1 MKGKFITIEGSEG
14 VGKTTNIN
22 FIVDYLTKH
31 NRRTIETREPGGTA
45 AAEEIRNI
53 LLNSNGELIP
63 DIAELLLFFA
73 ARSLHL
79 ENVIL
84 PALVAGKFV
93 ICDRF
98 TDATIAYQGYG
109 RGFDIERINNIAQWV
124 HADIQPDLTILLDAP
139 AEIGM
144 QRAKKRG
151 AIDRMESE
159 EISFYERVR
168 EGYLQLAE
176 QYNDFNIITKMFYH
190 TAIIK
195 KNSSVKQSYNRLC
208 CIGLK

>member
-176 QYNDFNIITKMFYH
+176 QYNDRFVVIDANQSLDLVQK
-190 TAIIK
+190 AIMMHLEDLI
-195 KNSSVKQSYNRLC
+195 
-208 CIGLK
+208 

>member
-22 FIVDYLTKH
+22 FIVNFLTNH
-31 NRRTIETREPGGTA
+31 NKEVIETREPGGTA
-45 AAEEIRNI
+45 AAEDIRKI
-53 LLNSNGELIP
+53 LLNPESELIP

-79 ENVIL
+79 ENVIV
-84 PALVAGKFV
+84 PALRAGKFI

-98 TDATIAYQGYG
+98 TDATIAYQGFG
-109 RGFDIERINNIAQWV
+109 RGFDIDRINNIAQWV

-144 QRAKKRG
+144 QRAIKRG
-151 AIDRMESE
+151 EIDRMESE

-168 EGYLQLAE
+168 EGYICLAKQYSDRFVVVVANQPLDLVQKEIIMHLKNLLQ
-176 QYNDFNIITKMFYH
+176 
-190 TAIIK
+190 
-195 KNSSVKQSYNRLC
+195 KN
-208 CIGLK
+208 

>member
-31 NRRTIETREPGGTA
+31 NRCILETREPGGTA

-109 RGFDIERINNIAQWV
+109 RGFDLERINNIAQWV

-159 EISFYERVR
+159 EITFYERVR

-176 QYNDFNIITKMFYH
+176 QYNDRFVVIDANQSLDLVQK
-190 TAIIK
+190 AIMTHLEDLI
-195 KNSSVKQSYNRLC
+195 
-208 CIGLK
+208 

>member
-109 RGFDIERINNIAQWV
+109 RGFDIEHINNIAQWV

-176 QYNDFNIITKMFYH
+176 QYNDRFVVIDAN
-190 TAIIK
+190 
-195 KNSSVKQSYNRLC
+195 QSLDLVQKS
-208 CIGLK
+208 IMTHLEDLI

>member
-31 NRRTIETREPGGTA
+31 NRCILETREPGGTA

-109 RGFDIERINNIAQWV
+109 RGFDLERINNIAQWV

-159 EISFYERVR
+159 EITFYERVR

-176 QYNDFNIITKMFYH
+176 QYNDRFVVINANQSLDLVQK
-190 TAIIK
+190 AIMTHLEDLI
-195 KNSSVKQSYNRLC
+195 
-208 CIGLK
+208 

>member
-22 FIVDYLTKH
+22 FIVNFLTNH
-31 NRRTIETREPGGTA
+31 NKEVIETRGPGGTA
-45 AAEEIRNI
+45 AAEDIRKI
-53 LLNSNGELIP
+53 LLNPESELIP

-79 ENVIL
+79 ENVIV
-84 PALVAGKFV
+84 PALRAGKFI

-98 TDATIAYQGYG
+98 TDATIAYQGFG
-109 RGFDIERINNIAQWV
+109 RGFDIDRINNIAQWV

-144 QRAKKRG
+144 QRAIKRG
-151 AIDRMESE
+151 EIDRMESE

-168 EGYLQLAE
+168 EGYICLAKQYSDRFVVVDANQPLDLVQKEIIMHLKNLLQ
-176 QYNDFNIITKMFYH
+176 
-190 TAIIK
+190 
-195 KNSSVKQSYNRLC
+195 KN
-208 CIGLK
+208 

>member
-22 FIVDYLTKH
+22 FIVNFLTNH
-31 NRRTIETREPGGTA
+31 NKEVVETREPGGTA
-45 AAEEIRNI
+45 AAEDIRKI
-53 LLNSNGELIP
+53 LLNPESELIP

-79 ENVIL
+79 ENVIV
-84 PALVAGKFV
+84 PALRAGKFI

-98 TDATIAYQGYG
+98 TDATIAYQGFG
-109 RGFDIERINNIAQWV
+109 RGFDIDRINNIAQWV

-144 QRAKKRG
+144 QRAIKRG
-151 AIDRMESE
+151 EIDRMESE

-168 EGYLQLAE
+168 EGYICLAKQYSDRFVVVDSNQPLDLVQKEIIMHLKNLLQ
-176 QYNDFNIITKMFYH
+176 
-190 TAIIK
+190 
-195 KNSSVKQSYNRLC
+195 KN
-208 CIGLK
+208 

>member
-176 QYNDFNIITKMFYH
+176 QYNDRFVVIDANQSLDLVQKAITTH
-190 TAIIK
+190 LEDLI
-195 KNSSVKQSYNRLC
+195 
-208 CIGLK
+208 

>member
-22 FIVDYLTKH
+22 FIVNFLTNQNKEVL
-31 NRRTIETREPGGTA
+31 ETREPGGTA
-45 AAEEIRNI
+45 AAEDIRKI
-53 LLNSNGELIP
+53 LLNPDSELIP

-79 ENVIL
+79 ENVIV
-84 PALVAGKFV
+84 PALKAGKFI

-98 TDATIAYQGYG
+98 TDATIAYQGFG
-109 RGFDIERINNIAQWV
+109 RGFDIDRINNIAQWV

-144 QRAKKRG
+144 QRAIKRG
-151 AIDRMESE
+151 EIDRMESE

-168 EGYLQLAE
+168 EGYICLAKQYSDRFVVVDANQPLDLVQKEIIMHLKNLLQ
-176 QYNDFNIITKMFYH
+176 NN
-190 TAIIK
+190 
-195 KNSSVKQSYNRLC
+195 
-208 CIGLK
+208 

>member
-22 FIVDYLTKH
+22 FIVDYLTKN
-31 NRRTIETREPGGTA
+31 NRRIIETREPGGTA

-176 QYNDFNIITKMFYH
+176 QYNDRFVVIDANQSLDLVQK
-190 TAIIK
+190 AIMTHLEDLI
-195 KNSSVKQSYNRLC
+195 
-208 CIGLK
+208 

>member
-22 FIVDYLTKH
+22 FIVNFLTNH
-31 NRRTIETREPGGTA
+31 NKEVIETREPGGTA
-45 AAEEIRNI
+45 AAEDIRKI
-53 LLNSNGELIP
+53 LLNPDSELIP

-79 ENVIL
+79 ENVIV
-84 PALVAGKFV
+84 PALRAGKFI

-98 TDATIAYQGYG
+98 TDATIAYQGFG
-109 RGFDIERINNIAQWV
+109 RGFDIDRINNIAQWV

-144 QRAKKRG
+144 QRAIKRG
-151 AIDRMESE
+151 EIDRMESE

-168 EGYLQLAE
+168 EGYILSL
-176 QYNDFNIITKMFYH
+176 IHI
-190 TAIIK
+190 
-195 KNSSVKQSYNRLC
+195 
-208 CIGLK
+208 